1 MNRHLT
7 ASPTK
12 VGAHLGRPPEA
23 FTNTT
28 LATLGASSDLRPTA
42 FERNVALASVSEW
55 THTLVLDGAL
65 THRTA
70 HTLEV
75 EIERLCADGV
85 TGITLDLRELTQIDS
100 IGVAVIAFRSGLC
113 KRRGYRFAVI
123 AGSRAVS
130 RAFEQAGVA
139 YLLEPPAEQLD
150 ETPRPA
156 RVQPLV
162 LAHS

>member
-12 VGAHLGRPPEA
+12 VGAREDRPPGA

-28 LATLGASSDLRPTA
+28 FAALGASGDPRPTDG
-42 FERNVALASVSEW
+42 ERNVALASVSEW
-55 THTLVLDGAL
+55 AHTLVLDGPL
-65 THRTA
+65 THRSA
-70 HTLEV
+70 HALEV
-75 EIERLCADGV
+75 EIERLCASGV

-113 KRRGYRFAVI
+113 QRRGYEFGVI

-139 YLLEPPAEQLD
+139 YLLESPIEEREQA
-150 ETPRPA
+150 PRPA
-156 RVQPLV
+156 LVRPLV